1 MVVGWMSHVNL
12 RVDHHNFGRMDDL
25 FLALDFGVDGLTD
38 FWSIGVGRGRGRFQ
52 KTVAMLTLRVDA
64 CVETSDGSGWTD
76 RI

>member
-12 RVDHHNFGRMDDL
+12 RVDHHNFGRMDFD
-25 FLALDFGVDGLTD
+25 VDGLTD